1 MNSSRSPAGGDPPS
15 NPGDNDAGD
24 LKRRG
29 WRQGSVLPPE
39 LATQLIPTASR
50 DDLVVVA
57 THDCDLLNPRF
68 DVEPEVELILARPIP
83 AGRKDGRLR
92 NGRNPRK
99 LHFSIKIRG
108 AEHWFETA
116 ILTRRSFDRRALLS
130 SDPDRERQLGHDN
143 VRTLRLWLGRRY
155 YRVAFPD
162 AFNERTRAANDR
174 IRKQLE
180 AAEDVIDAV
189 YLFMDNDGELPPGD
203 PYRIEVRASMR
214 VQVYGDPPSRLRA
227 QRAVDAVAVALRDC
241 PDIQVDDAG
250 VYSEEEIT
258 IDDLRLL
265 KRWDWDWISLDDPDG
280 ALPPSE

>member
-1 MNSSRSPAGGDPPS
+1 MNSRRSPGAGDPPS
-15 NPGDNDAGD
+15 SPSENDAGD

-29 WRQGSVLPPE
+29 WRQGSVLTAE
-39 LATQLIPTASR
+39 LASRLIPSVSPG
-50 DDLVVVA
+50 DLVIVA

-68 DVEPEVELILARPIP
+68 DVEPDVELIHAVAIP

-99 LHFSIKIRG
+99 LQFGIRAHG
-108 AEHWFETA
+108 AETWFETA
-116 ILTRRSFDRRALLS
+116 IRSRKSFDRKELLDKGP
-130 SDPDRERQLGHDN
+130 DPARQLGPEN

-174 IRKQLE
+174 IRKHLE

-189 YLFMDNDGELPPGD
+189 YLFMDNDGELPAGE

-214 VQVYGDPPSRLRA
+214 VQDYADPPARLRA
-227 QRAVDAVAVALRDC
+227 QKAIDAVAGALRAC
-241 PDIQVDDAG
+241 PDIQLEDAN

-258 IDDLRLL
+258 IDDLRFL

-280 ALPPSE
+280 ELPPAE